1 MRSILVSGGTSTLG
15 RAICERF
22 VKAGERV
29 YCGYASNRET
39 ADELAASYGSSLI
52 PLHLDIQDAGSI
64 ASSLQELEGLDVLVN
79 NSGVFSVF
87 TPTELL
93 ESEWQR
99 IFDINVTGLFRLTQQ
114 CIPLLRERKGSIVNI
129 ASINALHPGFGGTS
143 HYDASKGAVVAYT
156 KSLAKE
162 LGPSIRVNAVA
173 PGLLKAPYL
182 DDANPL
188 KQHYEERSL
197 LHSLVDPGEVAKV
210 VELLSDCSAMTGEL
224 VGVDCGYL
232 MG

>member
-1 MRSILVSGGTSTLG
+1 MHTIMVSGGTSTLG

-29 YCGYASNRET
+29 YCGYASNKKT
-39 ADELAASYGSSLI
+39 ADELADSYGSSLI
-52 PLHLDIQDAGSI
+52 PIHLDIQNPESI
-64 ASSLQELEGLDVLVN
+64 ASVIQELEELDILVN

-87 TPTELL
+87 TPTELV
-93 ESEWQR
+93 EFEWQR

-114 CIPLLRERKGSIVNI
+114 CIPLLTESKGCIVNI

-173 PGLLKAPYL
+173 PGLLQAPYL

-197 LHSLVDPGEVAKV
+197 LHSLVDPGDVAKV
-210 VELLSDCSAMTGEL
+210 VQLLVDCKAMTGEL